1 MKRPLGRVA
10 LALSGGGALGLA
22 HVGALKAFAEFNIK
36 PAVISGTSAG
46 SIIGAMAALQIP
58 VAEMEKIV
66 LAINKKRTVY
76 LLSPTI
82 KTGGLLDL
90 KNFVT
95 FMEEI
100 LGKDT
105 LIEDLEI
112 PFIAVAVD
120 FQNGNI
126 LYLNRGRLV
135 DAVRASVA
143 VPGIFTPVEAN
154 STLLVDGGL
163 RDNLPLRVLKEFP
176 HDTLIGVNVLKTPQL
191 KFEGMLA
198 PINLKKPVE
207 EKETDSF
214 FERITKVIQ
223 TGIQKHL
230 RNFPPLT
237 YITYHSLLILIS
249 ELSNKEIQIVKP
261 DLVVNLN
268 LSGLKIWEFWR
279 GKEAMDIGYRE
290 TKEQLQQYLN

>member
-1 MKRPLGRVA
+1 MVKGLGKVA
-10 LALSGGGALGLA
+10 LALSGGGALGIA
-22 HVGALKAFAEFNIK
+22 HIGALKAFGEFNLK
-36 PAVISGTSAG
+36 PAVIAGTSAG

-58 VAEMEKIV
+58 VSEMEKIV
-66 LAINKKRTVY
+66 LAIDKKRTVH

-82 KTGGLLDL
+82 TTGGLLDL
-90 KNFVT
+90 KNFIT
-95 FMEEI
+95 FLEEI
-100 LGKDT
+100 FGQDT

-135 DAVRASVA
+135 DAVRASIA

-154 STLLVDGGL
+154 GTLLVDGGL
-163 RDNLPLRVLKEFP
+163 RDNLPLRVLKEYP

-191 KFEGMLA
+191 QFEGFFA
-198 PINLKKPVE
+198 PINLNKPVE
-207 EKETDSF
+207 EKEADSF
-214 FERITKVIQ
+214 FERITHVIQ
-223 TGIQKHL
+223 TGIRKHL

-249 ELSNKEIQIVKP
+249 ELSNKEIQLVKP

-268 LSGLKIWEFWR
+268 LSKLKIWEFWR
-279 GKEAMDIGYRE
+279 GKEAIDIGYRE
-290 TKEQLQQYLN
+290 TKEQLQNYLQ